1 MLERQ
6 AIYPPGRPRPAPP
19 YSPGI
24 RLGNLLFTAGAVGTD
39 ANGKVPADIREQT
52 RNTLENLRA
61 VLTTA
66 GSGLAHVLKATVYLT
81 DMSEFGAMNDVYRS
95 FFSGDP
101 PARTTVGV
109 GALAR
114 PELRIEIEMIAH
126 IP

>member
-1 MLERQ
+1 MERQ

-39 ANGKVPADIREQT
+39 VEGKVPDDIREQT

-61 VLTTA
+61 VLTAA
-66 GSGLAHVLKATVYLT
+66 GTSLTQVLKSTVYLT
-81 DMSEFGAMNDVYRS
+81 DMNEFAAMNDVYRS
-95 FFSGDP
+95 FFTGDP

-109 GALAR
+109 MALAR
-114 PELRIEIEMIAH
+114 PEMRIEIEMIVH
-126 IP
+126 VP